1 MANEEHLALLKQGIE
16 AWNKWRDENPEIR
29 PNLNN
34 ADLNEADLK
43 NADLRNADL
52 RNTNLVE
59 ANLYGADMRWATLT
73 DASLINANL
82 IAVKLNG
89 ASLLRTNF
97 QLAKLIKVDFFTAH
111 ISQTNFHLA
120 RLDGANLAGAN
131 LIGDVP
137 GQGLDVLW
145 KVNIRQATFD
155 KTNLSQANL
164 SGQNISEQN
173 FRETNLNGAN
183 LSRIEALGTDFRD
196 SVFTGTCIEDWNINN
211 QTNLNGVICD
221 YVYQKAHYQEGKL
234 VFTERRPRNGNFA
247 PGEFT
252 ALFQKAIETVDLIFI
267 DGIDWQAFLQSFQE
281 LKKQYGEKISIQA
294 IEKKSGD
301 AFIIRLEVA
310 PEIDKVALE
319 KQHEELYIK
328 LSLMQEKI
336 TFKDE
341 QLIYYREQ
349 LADER
354 QKNSNFTPIINTLAE
369 NQRKSL
375 EVIKTMANK
384 NSRTIHTGGGNYI
397 ESNSGTYV
405 EGSFINMSQDLAQAA
420 SQIQD
425 LIEQLQK
432 QGVTVNVAQEQ
443 VANEMAT
450 EAKKDPEMMNKL
462 INWVQSLANTTV
474 SDVVKGSVKLAIR
487 SAGIPLP

>member
-16 AWNKWRDENPEIR
+16 AWNRWRDENPEIR

-34 ADLNEADLK
+34 ADLRNV
-43 NADLRNADL
+43 DLRNANL
-52 RNTNLVE
+52 RNANLIE
-59 ANLYGADMRWATLT
+59 ANLYGADMRWVTLT

-97 QLAKLIKVDFFTAH
+97 QFANLIKVDFFTAH
-111 ISQTNFHLA
+111 IIQTNFHLA
-120 RLDGANLAGAN
+120 RLGGANLVGAN

-137 GQGLDVLW
+137 GQGLDVW

-155 KTNLSQANL
+155 KANLSQANL

-247 PGEFT
+247 TGEFT

-310 PEIDKVALE
+310 PEIDKMALE
-319 KQHEELYIK
+319 KQYEESYIK

-336 TFKDE
+336 TLQDE
-341 QLIYYREQ
+341 QLTFYREQ
-349 LADER
+349 LAHER
-354 QKNSNFTPIINTLAE
+354 QKNSEFTPIICKLAE
-369 NQRKSL
+369 SQRESL
-375 EVIKTMANK
+375 EVIKEMAKQENG
-384 NSRTIHTGGGNYI
+384 RTINTGGGNYI

-405 EGSFINMSQDLAQAA
+405 ERNFINMSQDLAQAA
-420 SQIQD
+420 SQIQE

-432 QGVTVNVAQEQ
+432 QGMTANVAQEQ

-450 EAKKDPEMMNKL
+450 EAKKDPKMMGTLVK
-462 INWVQSLANTTV
+462 WGQSLADATV
-474 SDVVKGSVKLAIR
+474 IDVVKGAVKLAIR
-487 SAGIPLP
+487 SVGIPLP